1 MSSVTPTRNSWPTR
15 CASVSRPNTW
25 AAQDTDGEG
34 DAGDADAVPGELV
47 TADGWSDEADGV
59 AGAAAGELQPAVT
72 ASAAPTATAHVTSVR
87 ARGRAQ
93 SQCTGRL

>member
-25 AAQDTDGEG
+25 AAQDTVGEG
-34 DAGDADAVPGELV
+34 DAGDEGAVLGGLV

-59 AGAAAGELQPAVT
+59 AGAAGELQPAVT

-87 ARGRAQ
+87 ARGRAR
-93 SQCTGRL
+93 SQCTARL

>member
-25 AAQDTDGEG
+25 AAQDTEGEG
-34 DAGDADAVPGELV
+34 DAGDGDPAPGEPV
-47 TADGWSDEADGV
+47 TADGRRDEADGA
-59 AGAAAGELQPAVT
+59 AGAADELQPAVT
-72 ASAAPTATAHVTSVR
+72 ASAAPAATAHVTSVR

-93 SQCTGRL
+93 SQCTE

>member
-25 AAQDTDGEG
+25 AAQDTEGEG
-34 DAGDADAVPGELV
+34 DAGDGDAVLGELV
-47 TADGWSDEADGV
+47 TADGWSDEADG
-59 AGAAAGELQPAVT
+59 ATGAAGELQPAVT
-72 ASAAPTATAHVTSVR
+72 ASAAPAATAHVTSVR